1 MTFNI
6 GLHLRPKKLKQENNV
21 LIYFTELV
29 TGNKLAINPKYVTG
43 VFVANDEDH
52 KGKTVISLLNGSFL
66 VAESQIAA
74 VGMIQGQ
81 LQ

>member
-66 VAESQIAA
+66 VTESQIAA

>member
-1 MTFNI
+1 MTFNT